1 MHLSVQRREVH
12 GMVLT
17 ECLTW
22 QDDTTADEV
31 TVTIQSANSEDP
43 KQREVFL
50 EGDLSQIESEFPLRL
65 ALVLNSAPRNK
76 SLEAGKTMHVR
87 DSACE
92 AHSVN
97 HRPRDNQRCWLLPGF
112 ATQRNGDGSVKAHS

>member
-1 MHLSVQRREVH
+1 
-12 GMVLT
+12 MVLT

-65 ALVLNSAPRNK
+65 ALVLNSAP
-76 SLEAGKTMHVR
+76 AI
-87 DSACE
+87 
-92 AHSVN
+92 N
-97 HRPRDNQRCWLLPGF
+97 H
-112 ATQRNGDGSVKAHS
+112 